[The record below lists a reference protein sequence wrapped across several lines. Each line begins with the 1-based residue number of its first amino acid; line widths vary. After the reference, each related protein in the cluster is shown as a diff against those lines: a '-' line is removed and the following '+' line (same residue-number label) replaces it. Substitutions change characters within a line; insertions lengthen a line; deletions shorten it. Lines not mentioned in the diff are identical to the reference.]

1 MNFDELER
9 ALAAREKPQP
19 SAALE
24 HRVLAAL
31 SREAARERRSTLL
44 ALAACLCAFV
54 GLAAWSSRIGPAKV
68 RAHEPST
75 VVVVVPRLF
84 GRGENST
91 DIAHLPRIAPVRGSF
106 ALFSSPEGL

>member
-24 HRVLAAL
+24 RRVLAAL
-31 SREAARERRSTLL
+31 SREAARERRSTFI

-54 GLAAWSSRIGPAKV
+54 GLAGPAEV

-75 VVVVVPRLF
+75 IAVVVPRLF

-91 DIAHLPRIAPVRGSF
+91 DIAHLPRIAPVRGSS